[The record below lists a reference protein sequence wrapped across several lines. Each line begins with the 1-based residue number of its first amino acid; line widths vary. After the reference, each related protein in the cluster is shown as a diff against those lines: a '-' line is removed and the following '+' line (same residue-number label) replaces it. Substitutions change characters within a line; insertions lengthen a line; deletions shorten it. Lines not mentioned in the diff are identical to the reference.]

1 MALERVCREEGL
13 GHDAATRLLALVPPD
28 GSMSVNSKSCAGAAV
43 RGLPGP
49 CPTAG
54 GQARR
59 RGGPMGPSAPHPR
72 RRRAARPWSPI
83 QGRKSP
89 AGRAWFRQARFPVVK
104 QLESFDFNA
113 IPSLNK
119 MLVLDLALG
128 DYIERRENAIGKAT
142 SGAYT
147 GNRILRGRTSIA
159 AIPSAIM
166 GACRSALCFAA
177 WFPRARRS
185 KSPTA
190 CVRATRVRRRADG
203 STDFV

>member
-59 RGGPMGPSAPHPR
+59 RGGPMDPSAPHPR
-72 RRRAARPWSPI
+72 RRRAALPWSPI

-89 AGRAWFRQARFPVVK
+89 AGRTWFRQTSFPVVK
-104 QLESFDFNA
+104 QFESFDFNA

-119 MLVLDLALG
+119 MPVLDFAHG
-128 DYIERRENAIGKAT
+128 GYIERRENAIGKAT
-142 SGAYT
+142 SGAYR
-147 GNRILRGRTSIA
+147 GNRIFRGSTSIA
-159 AIPSAIM
+159 AMPSAM
-166 GACRSALCFAA
+166 MPGCRSALCFEA

-185 KSPTA
+185 KNPTT
-190 CVRATRVRRRADG
+190 CVGATRVRRRADG